1 MNLPTDHQLNRGN
14 VERTVREEL
23 AGTSPKKNGR
33 PPKIHDELVHACHLQ
48 TAMMQ
53 ASGGA
58 GEADKMS
65 MTSTIT
71 ALTEGTIN
79 EGIFLPDTVWRKLRK
94 FLYITV
100 LKSMK
105 IAKTYHVYGVK
116 FTSVINKSIL
126 EIFNLC

>member
-1 MNLPTDHQLNRGN
+1 MATLEYERCRLAKLSGEKNQLSVRKIVDQINKKYLNLPTDHQLNRGN
-14 VERTVREEL
+14 VERTVREGL

-48 TAMMQ
+48 TATMQ

-65 MTSTIT
+65 MTSTTT

-79 EGIFLPDTVWRKLRK
+79 EGIFYLT
-94 FLYITV
+94 
-100 LKSMK
+100 
-105 IAKTYHVYGVK
+105 
-116 FTSVINKSIL
+116 
-126 EIFNLC
+126 